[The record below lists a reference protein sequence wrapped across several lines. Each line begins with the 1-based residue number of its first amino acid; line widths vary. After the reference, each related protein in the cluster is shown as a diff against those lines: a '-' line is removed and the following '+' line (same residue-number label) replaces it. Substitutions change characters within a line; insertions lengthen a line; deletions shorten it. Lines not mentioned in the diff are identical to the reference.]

1 MKRLLK
7 IEFTKVKFHSATWI
21 LIGLHALLFVPT
33 AFGLES
39 VLNGFLGL
47 FMPPEAM
54 QPGPDGQPEQFVE
67 IFRYPVVWYLL
78 TYLAGW
84 FKLILAIVVIIWVT
98 NDISS
103 KVMRQNIIDGMSKRE
118 VILAKE
124 LMIIGLSLGTTIFMG
139 VLTLI
144 VGENTPEASFF
155 DGIEFLLAYFLML
168 FTYLNFAFFAAMW
181 LRGAGMA
188 IGMLFLYTIVIENLL
203 TGIFNWLLPEG
214 ASVFLPINAF
224 NSFIPGPGE
233 TFKGAEMVANFGIL
247 NISICLAYMGA
258 FIYLIHTFLKR
269 GYSIK

>member
-7 IEFTKVKFHSATWI
+7 IEFTKVKFHTATWI
-21 LIGLHALLFVPT
+21 LIGLHILLFVPT

-39 VLNGFLGL
+39 VLNSIMGMFI
-47 FMPPEAM
+47 PPEAM
-54 QPGPDGQPEQFVE
+54 EPGPDGQPQQMFE
-67 IFRYPVVWYLL
+67 IFRFPVVWYLL

-84 FKLILAIVVIIWVT
+84 FKLLLAIVVIIWVT

-103 KVMRQNIIDGMSKRE
+103 KVMRQNVIDGMSKWE

-124 LMIIGLSLGTTIFMG
+124 LMIIGLCLVTTLFMG
-139 VLTLI
+139 VLTFI
-144 VGENTPEASFF
+144 VGESTPEASFF

-188 IGMLFLYTIVIENLL
+188 IGMLFLYTIIIENLL
-203 TGIFNWLLPEG
+203 TGMFNFFLPEG
-214 ASVFLPINAF
+214 SSVFLPINAF
-224 NSFIPGPGE
+224 NSFIPGPSE
-233 TFKGAEMVANFGIL
+233 TFKGAEMVANFGML
-247 NISICLAYMGA
+247 NISICLGYMVG